1 MPPVDDAPAV
11 DDPLLVVCVSWRPLG
26 GLTDRG
32 VDALS
37 RTLEQADPE
46 YCWQFP
52 APGGDVHVVSL
63 AGAGSPRSAAA
74 DAVASLR
81 SCAAAARVGVTV
93 LRVDVVDDEAS
104 WDVTPVLEAAVGTRP
119 ATDRRGDG
127 GETGA

>member
-1 MPPVDDAPAV
+1 MVF
-11 DDPLLVVCVSWRPLG
+11 VSWQPLG

-63 AGAGSPRSAAA
+63 AGAGSPRSAGV
-74 DAVASLR
+74 DAVTSLR
-81 SCAAAARVGVTV
+81 SCAAAAGVGVAV
-93 LRVDVVDDEAS
+93 LQVDVVDDEAS
-104 WDVTPVLEAAVGTRP
+104 WDVTPVLEGPLGALPVTGSGA
-119 ATDRRGDG
+119 DG
-127 GETGA
+127 GSTGA